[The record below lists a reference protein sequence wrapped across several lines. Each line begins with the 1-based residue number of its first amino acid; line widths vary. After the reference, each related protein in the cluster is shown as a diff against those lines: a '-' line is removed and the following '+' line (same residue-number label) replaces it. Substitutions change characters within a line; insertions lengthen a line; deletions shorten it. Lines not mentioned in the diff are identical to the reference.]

1 MRIRAFGLVAL
12 FHLAAIGGSLGGIV
26 LLNTNERIG
35 QMDYKRTVEAKAE
48 TKRRDDARKVKYG
61 NGAKK

>member
-1 MRIRAFGLVAL
+1 MAL

-48 TKRRDDARKVKYG
+48 TKRRDEARKTKYG
-61 NGAKK
+61 NGVKK

>member
-1 MRIRAFGLVAL
+1 MLGLKRISGIVSPSGLL
-12 FHLAAIGGSLGGIV
+12 GESLGGIV

-35 QMDYKRTVEAKAE
+35 QMDYKRTAEAKAE
-48 TKRRDDARKVKYG
+48 TKRRDEARKAKYG